1 MQHKVHEGRNIKR
14 FREMLSLKQE
24 ALAIDLGEGWTQKR
38 VSVLE
43 TKETVEP
50 EIVEQ
55 IAKIL
60 KIPARFITDFD
71 EENSSIQINNI
82 ENNDESSSVIAGP
95 RNSQENNSHCTF
107 NAIDKIMEL
116 QERFIAS
123 EREMFERLLASEKEK
138 VAFMQGVLDKMK

>member
-1 MQHKVHEGRNIKR
+1 MTQKVHEGRNIKR

-24 ALAIDLGEGWTQKR
+24 ALAIDLGEGWSQKR

-60 KIPARFITDFD
+60 KIPTRFITDFD

-82 ENNDESSSVIAGP
+82 ENHEGANSVVA
-95 RNSQENNSHCTF
+95 ENNTHCTF
-107 NAIDKIMEL
+107 NAIDKILEL
-116 QERFIAS
+116 QERFIAN

-138 VAFMQGVLDKMK
+138 VAFMQAILDKIKE